1 MAKERLL
8 RTDVATDFIF
18 PVEVIVKTRLIKYLN
33 DSITEIDNTSNDLYD
48 HEGIA
53 YRAGQKAALEKIKKE
68 LEGR

>member
-1 MAKERLL
+1 MGKERLL

-33 DSITEIDNTSNDLYD
+33 DSITEIDKSSSDLYD

-53 YRAGQKAALEKIKKE
+53 YGAGQKSALEKIKKE